1 MQEATKSKR
10 EGELIQVTTVTECG
24 VKQLLL
30 SLCPQMKMLH
40 ILFQLLPSVSIIK
53 KAGIEER
60 PVTLITPGTNSFFKY
75 WLTLN

>member
-40 ILFQLLPSVSIIK
+40 ILF
-53 KAGIEER
+53 
-60 PVTLITPGTNSFFKY
+60 
-75 WLTLN
+75 